1 MTSAQLLSWLSDHA
15 ASLWPVVSAL
25 LVIVL
30 RSRTPEAWVAL
41 GETSPRLQG
50 VIRLLRAVGLDPA
63 KALSALGQ
71 IVTGRA
77 PARAL
82 QIADTVQRATQA
94 PPPPSDPQR
103 GAVRVGALLAICGA
117 SVVASVVGAVL
128 TGCPKVIREPSLPPP
143 ADGCVAGATTCHEGA
158 PWRCGPEGRWS
169 QADRRC
175 DRLSGADGGT
185 AVLCCATPSALQPG
199 ALVHACVPAN
209 VCAPEVSP

>member
-1 MTSAQLLSWLSDHA
+1 MTSQQLLSWLSDHA
-15 ASLWPVVSAL
+15 ASLWPIVSAL
-25 LVIVL
+25 LLVAL
-30 RSRTPEAWVAL
+30 RSRTPEQWVAL
-41 GETSPRLQG
+41 GETSPRWQG

-77 PARAL
+77 PARAV

-117 SVVASVVGAVL
+117 VLCATAVGAVL
-128 TGCPKVIREPSLPPP
+128 TGCPKVIREPALPPP

-175 DRLSGADGGT
+175 DRLSGADGGVG
-185 AVLCCATPSALQPG
+185 VLCCATPSALRPG
-199 ALVHACVPAN
+199 VLVHACVPAN
-209 VCAPEVSP
+209 VCAPEVSR

>member
-117 SVVASVVGAVL
+117 IVVASVVGAVL

-175 DRLSGADGGT
+175 DRLSGADGGVG
-185 AVLCCATPSALQPG
+185 VLCCATPSALRPG
-199 ALVHACVPAN
+199 VLVHACVPAN
-209 VCAPEVSP
+209 VCAPEVTP

>member
-15 ASLWPVVSAL
+15 ASLWPILSAL
-25 LVIVL
+25 LLVAL
-30 RSRTPEAWVAL
+30 RSRTPEQWVAL
-41 GETSPRLQG
+41 GETSPRWQG

-77 PARAL
+77 PARAV

-117 SVVASVVGAVL
+117 VVVASVVGAVL
-128 TGCPKVIREPSLPPP
+128 TGCPRLPPVS
-143 ADGCVAGATTCHEGA
+143 GCTPRAYRCTDSGRPEVCSSSQRWEPIGDEPCSAAGNVCVVDRTAHCA
-158 PWRCGPEGRWS
+158 PMTVTGS
-169 QADRRC
+169 
-175 DRLSGADGGT
+175 ADGG
-185 AVLCCATPSALQPG
+185 AL
-199 ALVHACVPAN
+199 
-209 VCAPEVSP
+209 

>member
-1 MTSAQLLSWLSDHA
+1 MTSQQILAWAMAHPELAVVAAGAVLSIPGSVYA
-15 ASLWPVVSAL
+15 VVKT
-25 LVIVL
+25 VYQ
-30 RSRTPEAWVAL
+30 R
-41 GETSPRLQG
+41 
-50 VIRLLRAVGLDPA
+50 
-63 KALSALGQ
+63 
-71 IVTGRA
+71 VTGRA
-77 PARAL
+77 AKGRVWTTLDVIAEVLPNLPGAINRAVRGAGL
-82 QIADTVQRATQA
+82 PSIFAPPSRDTVA

-103 GAVRVGALLAICGA
+103 GAVRVGALLAICGGVLLA
-117 SVVASVVGAVL
+117 TLAGAVL

-143 ADGCVAGATTCHEGA
+143 PDGCVAGSTLCHEGA

>member
-1 MTSAQLLSWLSDHA
+1 MTLSQILAWAESHWWPILSAVLLL
-15 ASLWPVVSAL
+15 
-25 LVIVL
+25 VL

-41 GETSPRLQG
+41 GESSPRWQG
-50 VIRLLRAVGLDPA
+50 LL
-63 KALSALGQ
+63 KALRGAGFDPHKVVSGLVQ

-77 PARAL
+77 PARAV

-117 SVVASVVGAVL
+117 IVVASVVGAVL
-128 TGCPKVIREPSLPPP
+128 TGCPKVIREPALPPP
-143 ADGCVAGATTCHEGA
+143 ADGCVAGATLCHEGA

-175 DRLSGADGGT
+175 DRLSGADGGVG
-185 AVLCCATPSALQPG
+185 VLCCATPSALRPG
-199 ALVHACVPAN
+199 VLVHACVPAN
-209 VCAPEVSP
+209 VCAPEVTP